1 MSKGAKV
8 TLIMFQRDPVDC
20 YESNYVYMGLQ
31 KAFKMD
37 INKFAQ
43 IKVGALFLSIFWIKE
58 RIQGSKKVLFV
69 EYSLMFRWH
78 SNDEIEVDM

>member
-1 MSKGAKV
+1 MM
-8 TLIMFQRDPVDC
+8 LILFARDPVDC

-43 IKVGALFLSIFWIKE
+43 IKVKE
-58 RIQGSKKVLFV
+58 LLFV
-69 EYSLMFRWH
+69 MSVVKRIYLLLISMAQQQRH
-78 SNDEIEVDM
+78 

>member
-1 MSKGAKV
+1 MVKV
-8 TLIMFQRDPVDC
+8 TLIMCHRDPVDC

-43 IKVGALFLSIFWIKE
+43 IKVGALFFPHFGSKK
-58 RIQGSKKVLFV
+58 GSKKVLFV

>member
-1 MSKGAKV
+1 MM
-8 TLIMFQRDPVDC
+8 LILFQRDPVDC

-43 IKVGALFLSIFWIKE
+43 IKVGVLFLSTLPRIKKGFTFLKIFTD
-58 RIQGSKKVLFV
+58 V
-69 EYSLMFRWH
+69 
-78 SNDEIEVDM
+78 